1 MKEHYYF
8 DNAATTL
15 PKPEPVYQ
23 FMDQFFRTHGVNPG
37 RSGHELAVEAERM
50 IVQTRSM
57 LGEFFGYGGDASRV
71 TFSLNATDSMNLALL
86 GLIRPGDHMVI
97 TRTEHNAVLRPA
109 NHFER
114 DSNVLV
120 TRVAADG
127 NGYVDPKDIQKS
139 IKSGTR
145 AVVVNHASNVIG
157 SLQDICAIGQI
168 VRDTDAV
175 FIVDTCQTAGVVP
188 IQMDESSIDILV
200 YTGHKGLFG
209 PSGIGGMIVAE
220 DIDIRQVRTGG
231 TGVNSVSPFHPD
243 EYPHRLET
251 GTVSI
256 PGIAGLHAAQKWF
269 ACLGKSQSTDS
280 PDTHYEACRAALE
293 HIHAIQ
299 SETTRQLIDAFD
311 AIPGVIIYGPRGNQP
326 RISAFSINIGDL
338 PAEQV
343 GTMLDADH
351 GICVRPG
358 LHCAPVIH
366 EDQGTLK
373 RNGTV
378 RFAPGFFTDEED
390 IAQAIDGVQSIAEY
404 QAFRT
409 RS

>member
-1 MKEHYYF
+1 MKELFYF

-37 RSGHELAVEAERM
+37 RSGYELAIEAEAM
-50 IVQTRSM
+50 IVQTRRM
-57 LGEFFGYGGDASRV
+57 LGEFFGYGGDSSRV
-71 TFSLNATDSMNLALL
+71 TFSMNATDSINTALL
-86 GLIRPGDHMVI
+86 GLIQPGDHLIV
-97 TRTEHNAVLRPA
+97 TRIEHNAVLRPT
-109 NHFER
+109 NHLER
-114 DSNVLV
+114 DSNVVV
-120 TRVAADG
+120 TRVPADG
-127 NGYVDPKDIQKS
+127 NGYVDPEDIRKS
-139 IKSGTR
+139 IKPGTR

-157 SLQDICAIGQI
+157 SLQDINAIGQV

-188 IQMDESSIDILV
+188 IKMDEWGIDVLV

-243 EYPHRLET
+243 EYPHRLEA

-269 ACLGKSQSTDS
+269 AELGKSQSTDS

-293 HIHAIQ
+293 HIHAVEI
-299 SETTRQLIDAFD
+299 ETTRQLIDAFD
-311 AIPGVIIYGPRGNQP
+311 AIPGIIMYGPRGDQP
-326 RISAFSINIGDL
+326 RISTFSINIGDL

-343 GTMLDADH
+343 GSMLDADH
-351 GICVRPG
+351 GICVRSG
-358 LHCAPVIH
+358 LHCAPTVH
-366 EDQGTLK
+366 QDQDTLK

-390 IAQAIDGVQSIAEY
+390 IAQAIDGVHSIAEY
-404 QAFRT
+404 PMS
-409 RS
+409 RSAA

>member
-1 MKEHYYF
+1 MKENYYF
-8 DNAATTL
+8 DNAATTF

-37 RSGHELAVEAERM
+37 RSGHELAVQTETM
-50 IVQTRSM
+50 ITQTRSM
-57 LGEFFGYGGDASRV
+57 LGEFFGYSGDSSRV

-86 GLIRPGDHMVI
+86 GLIRPSDHMVI
-97 TRTEHNAVLRPA
+97 TRMEHNAVLRPA
-109 NHFER
+109 NHYER
-114 DSNVLV
+114 DSNVAV
-120 TRVAADG
+120 TRVVADG
-127 NGYVDPKDIQKS
+127 NGYVDPEEIRKS
-139 IKSGTR
+139 IKPNTR

-157 SLQDICAIGQI
+157 SLQDIHAIGQVI
-168 VRDTDAV
+168 RDTNAV
-175 FIVDTCQTAGVVP
+175 FIVDTCQTAGVIP
-188 IQMDESSIDILV
+188 ITMDKWGIDVLV

-243 EYPHRLET
+243 EYPHRLES

-269 ACLGKSQSTDS
+269 ADLGKSQNADA
-280 PDTHYEACRAALE
+280 PDTHSEACRSALK
-293 HIHAIQ
+293 HIHTIE
-299 SETTRQLIDAFD
+299 SKTTRRLIDAFD
-311 AIPGVIIYGPRGNQP
+311 AIPGVIIYGPQGDQP
-326 RISAFSINIGDL
+326 RISTFSINIGDL
-338 PAEQV
+338 LAEQV
-343 GTMLDADH
+343 GSMLDADH

-358 LHCAPVIH
+358 LHCAPLVH
-366 EDQGTLK
+366 EDQNTLK

-390 IAQAIDGVQSIAEY
+390 IVQAIDGVQSIAEY
-404 QAFRT
+404 QASRT
-409 RS
+409 GI

>member
-1 MKEHYYF
+1 MKEHFYF

-23 FMDQFFRTHGVNPG
+23 FMDRFFRTHGVNPG
-37 RSGHELAVEAERM
+37 RSGYELAIEAETM
-50 IVQTRSM
+50 IVQTRFM
-57 LGEFFGYGGDASRV
+57 LGKFFGYGGDPSRV

-86 GLIRPGDHMVI
+86 GLVRPDDHMII
-97 TRTEHNAVLRPA
+97 TRMEHNAVLRPA

-114 DSNVLV
+114 DSNVTV

-127 NGYVDPKDIQKS
+127 NGYVDPEDIRKC
-139 IKSGTR
+139 IKSDTR
-145 AVVVNHASNVIG
+145 VVVVNHASNVIG
-157 SLQDICAIGQI
+157 SVQDIRAIGEV
-168 VRDTDAV
+168 VRDTNAV
-175 FIVDTCQTAGVVP
+175 FIVDTCQTAGVVSIP
-188 IQMDESSIDILV
+188 MDEWGIDVLV

-243 EYPHRLET
+243 EYPHRLES

-269 ACLGKSQSTDS
+269 AELGKSQGTIS
-280 PDTHYEACRAALE
+280 PDTHYEACRAALK
-293 HIHAIQ
+293 HIHAIG
-299 SETTRQLIDAFD
+299 SETTQQLIDTFD
-311 AIPGVIIYGPRGNQP
+311 AIPGVIMYGPQGDQP
-326 RISAFSINIGDL
+326 RVSTFSINIGDL

-343 GTMLDADH
+343 GLMLDADH
-351 GICVRPG
+351 GICVRSG
-358 LHCAPVIH
+358 LHCAPVVH

-390 IAQAIDGVQSIAEY
+390 VAQAIEGVQSIAEY
-404 QAFRT
+404 QASRT
-409 RS
+409 RA

>member
-1 MKEHYYF
+1 M
-8 DNAATTL
+8 
-15 PKPEPVYQ
+15 
-23 FMDQFFRTHGVNPG
+23 
-37 RSGHELAVEAERM
+37 
-50 IVQTRSM
+50 
-57 LGEFFGYGGDASRV
+57 
-71 TFSLNATDSMNLALL
+71 
-86 GLIRPGDHMVI
+86 
-97 TRTEHNAVLRPA
+97 
-109 NHFER
+109 
-114 DSNVLV
+114 
-120 TRVAADG
+120 
-127 NGYVDPKDIQKS
+127 
-139 IKSGTR
+139 
-145 AVVVNHASNVIG
+145 VNHASNVIG
-157 SLQDICAIGQI
+157 SVQDIREIGKV

-188 IQMDESSIDILV
+188 IPMDEWGIDILV

-243 EYPHRLET
+243 EYPHRLES

-269 ACLGKSQSTDS
+269 AELGKSQSTDS

-293 HIHAIQ
+293 HIHAIEI
-299 SETTRQLIDAFD
+299 ETTRQLIDAFD
-311 AIPGVIIYGPRGNQP
+311 AIPGVIIYGPQDNQP
-326 RISAFSINIGDL
+326 RISTFSINIGDL

-343 GTMLDADH
+343 GSMLDADH

-358 LHCAPVIH
+358 LHCAPAVH

-378 RFAPGFFTDEED
+378 RFAPGFFTDQED
-390 IAQAIDGVQSIAEY
+390 VAQAINGVQSIAEY
-404 QAFRT
+404 QASRT
-409 RS
+409 GT

>member
-1 MKEHYYF
+1 MKERYYF

-23 FMDQFFRTHGVNPG
+23 FMDQFFRSHGVNPG
-37 RSGHELAVEAERM
+37 RSGHELAIEAETM
-50 IVQTRSM
+50 IVQTRRM
-57 LGEFFGYGGDASRV
+57 LGEFFGYGGELSRV
-71 TFSLNATDSMNLALL
+71 TFSLNATDSMNTALL
-86 GLIRPGDHMVI
+86 GLIQPGDHMVI

-114 DSNVLV
+114 DNNVSV

-127 NGYVDPKDIQKS
+127 NGYVDPEDVRKS
-139 IKSGTR
+139 ITSDTR
-145 AVVVNHASNVIG
+145 VVVVNHASNVIG
-157 SLQDICAIGQI
+157 SLQDIQAIGNV
-168 VRDTDAV
+168 VRDTNAT

-188 IQMDESSIDILV
+188 IKMDESLIDVLV

-209 PSGIGGMIVAE
+209 PSGIGGMIVGE

-231 TGVNSVSPFHPD
+231 TGVNSILPFHPD

-251 GTVSI
+251 GTLSI

-269 ACLGKSQSTDS
+269 AELGKLESTS
-280 PDTHYEACRAALE
+280 TPNSHHEACQIALQ
-293 HIHAIQ
+293 HIDKI
-299 SETTRQLIDAFD
+299 ETHFTRKLIDTFNTF
-311 AIPGVIIYGPRGNQP
+311 PNVIIYGPRGNQP
-326 RISAFSINIGDL
+326 RISTFSINIGDL

-343 GTMLDADH
+343 GLMLDADY
-351 GICVRPG
+351 GICVRSG
-358 LHCAPVIH
+358 LHCAPVVH

-390 IAQAIDGVQSIAEY
+390 IAQAIEGVRSLAEY
-404 QAFRT
+404 QEPHT
-409 RS
+409 GT

>member
-1 MKEHYYF
+1 MKEHFYF

-37 RSGHELAVEAERM
+37 RSGHELAIEAETM
-50 IVQTRSM
+50 IVQTRRM
-57 LGEFFGYGGDASRV
+57 LGEFFGFSGDASRV
-71 TFSLNATDSMNLALL
+71 TFSMNATDSINTALL
-86 GLIRPGDHMVI
+86 GLIKPGDHMII
-97 TRTEHNAVLRPA
+97 TRMEHNAVLRPA
-109 NHFER
+109 NHLER
-114 DSNVLV
+114 DSNVVV
-120 TRVAADG
+120 TRVPADG
-127 NGYVDPKDIQKS
+127 NGYVDPEDIRKN

-157 SLQDICAIGQI
+157 SLQDINAIGQV

-175 FIVDTCQTAGVVP
+175 FIVDTCQTAGVVS
-188 IQMDESSIDILV
+188 IQMDEWGIDVLV

-209 PSGIGGMIVAE
+209 PSGIGGMIVGE

-231 TGVNSVSPFHPD
+231 TGVSSASPYHPD
-243 EYPHRLET
+243 EYPDRLEA

-269 ACLGKSQSTDS
+269 AELGKSQK
-280 PDTHYEACRAALE
+280 PNLPGTHHETCRAALE
-293 HIHAIQ
+293 HIHSIEI
-299 SETTRQLIDAFD
+299 ETTRRLIDAFD
-311 AIPGVIIYGPRGNQP
+311 AIPGVIMYGPRSNQP
-326 RISAFSINIGDL
+326 RISTFSINIGDL

-343 GTMLDADH
+343 GSMLDADH

-358 LHCAPVIH
+358 LHCAPVVH
-366 EDQGTLK
+366 EDQDTLK

-378 RFAPGFFTDEED
+378 RFAPGYFTDEED
-390 IAQAIDGVQSIAEY
+390 ITQAIEGVRSIAEH
-404 QAFRT
+404 QESFT
-409 RS
+409 

>member
-1 MKEHYYF
+1 MKEHFYF

-37 RSGHELAVEAERM
+37 RSGHELAIEAETM
-50 IVQTRSM
+50 IVQTRRM
-57 LGEFFGYGGDASRV
+57 LGEFFGFSGDASRV
-71 TFSLNATDSMNLALL
+71 TFSMNATDSINTALL
-86 GLIRPGDHMVI
+86 GLIKPGDHMII
-97 TRTEHNAVLRPA
+97 TRMEHNAVLRPA
-109 NHFER
+109 NHLER
-114 DSNVLV
+114 DSNVVV
-120 TRVAADG
+120 TRVPADG
-127 NGYVDPKDIQKS
+127 NGYVDPEDIRKN

-157 SLQDICAIGQI
+157 SLQDINAIGQV

-175 FIVDTCQTAGVVP
+175 FIVDTCQTAGVVS
-188 IQMDESSIDILV
+188 IQMDEWGIDVLV

-209 PSGIGGMIVAE
+209 PSGIGGMIVGE

-231 TGVNSVSPFHPD
+231 TGVSSASPYHPD
-243 EYPHRLET
+243 EYPDRLEA

-269 ACLGKSQSTDS
+269 AELGKSQK
-280 PDTHYEACRAALE
+280 PNLPGTHHEACRAALE
-293 HIHAIQ
+293 HIHSIEI
-299 SETTRQLIDAFD
+299 ETTRRLIDAFN
-311 AIPGVIIYGPRGNQP
+311 AIPGVIMYGPRSNQP
-326 RISAFSINIGDL
+326 RISTFSINIGDL

-343 GTMLDADH
+343 GSMLDADH
-351 GICVRPG
+351 GVCVRPG
-358 LHCAPVIH
+358 LHCAPVVH
-366 EDQGTLK
+366 EDQGTLD

-390 IAQAIDGVQSIAEY
+390 IAQAIEAVHSVAEY
-404 QAFRT
+404 QAARGNT
-409 RS
+409 

>member
-1 MKEHYYF
+1 MKEHFYF

-23 FMDQFFRTHGVNPG
+23 FMDQFFRSHGVNAG
-37 RSGHELAVEAERM
+37 RSGHELAIEAEAM
-50 IVQTRSM
+50 IVQTRCM
-57 LGEFFGYGGDASRV
+57 LGDFFGYGGDPSRV
-71 TFSLNATDSMNLALL
+71 TFSLNATDSMNMALL
-86 GLIRPGDHMVI
+86 GLIHPSDHMVI
-97 TRTEHNAVLRPA
+97 TRMEHNAVLRPA

-114 DSNVLV
+114 DSNVAV

-127 NGYVDPKDIQKS
+127 NGYVDPEDVRRS
-139 IKSGTR
+139 ITSDTR
-145 AVVVNHASNVIG
+145 AVVVNHASNVVG
-157 SLQDICAIGQI
+157 SVQDIETIGKF

-209 PSGIGGMIVAE
+209 PSGIGGMIVAK

-269 ACLGKSQSTDS
+269 AELGKSKSTS
-280 PDTHYEACRAALE
+280 TPGSHNEACRIALQ
-293 HIHAIQ
+293 HIHEV
-299 SETTRQLIDAFD
+299 ETHSTLQLINAFD
-311 AIPGVIIYGPRGNQP
+311 ALPEVIIYGPRGDQP
-326 RISAFSINIGDL
+326 RISTISINIGDL

-343 GTMLDADH
+343 GSMLDADH
-351 GICVRPG
+351 RICVRPG
-358 LHCAPVIH
+358 LHCAPLVH

-390 IAQAIDGVQSIAEY
+390 IAQAIEGVRSIAEY
-404 QAFRT
+404 QESRT
-409 RS
+409 GT